1 MKRLIIHPAAHL
13 LLVLL
18 TSVVVISPVYWVDGW
33 SNWKPSRAIGAITF
47 FKTKV
52 VPVDHAES
60 GISPTIEVNQK
71 LEQARDS
78 HHIDPGNNSEKPS
91 TLAAGAG
98 EKSTPGVVAIDG
110 EENLKHF
117 FQALRQSSQSPVRV
131 LHYGDSTLAADNITR
146 TIRARI
152 QGQFGDAG
160 PGFFVAGMDPRWMK
174 RDDVRVARTGD
185 WDVSTILF
193 GGNQG
198 RYGLGGIVAK
208 SKQPNTITVTGPKPG
223 GSLGQHIEL
232 FSQTPKREEP
242 IKIEVNGTTTLSPKR
257 DDKNTF
263 THWTIDSPEPVKTL
277 KISVLEPDL
286 EIYGAVLEQS
296 KGVTWE
302 TTAVVGV
309 SSISFKQFTPAHLAE
324 QTAAR
329 RPDLIVMM
337 IGGNETGHGGI
348 YSPGGK
354 IYKESFV
361 GALRM
366 IRQGSPKSSCLVMS
380 PLDQGE
386 QNDDG
391 NVSSKKSVS
400 RMVQLQK
407 EVALEEG
414 CAFWNSWKFM
424 GGEGSFVRWLNQG
437 LAWTDLAHFTAPGLQ
452 RIGNGFADAMLSSYK
467 KFNEGN

>member
-1 MKRLIIHPAAHL
+1 MKRVLLNPSAHL
-13 LLVLL
+13 LMVLI
-18 TSVVVISPVYWVDGW
+18 TSMIAISPIYWIDGL
-33 SNWKPSRAIGAITF
+33 SSWKPSRAIGSLIFLKSKSPAVE
-47 FKTKV
+47 V
-52 VPVDHAES
+52 VDSAVIQTTES
-60 GISPTIEVNQK
+60 IQK
-71 LEQARDS
+71 SEERRSSRQ
-78 HHIDPGNNSEKPS
+78 PESEKP
-91 TLAAGAG
+91 AAVPAAAS
-98 EKSTPGVVAIDG
+98 EKSTPGVVGIEG
-110 EENLKHF
+110 EEHLKHF
-117 FQALRQSSQSPVRV
+117 FQALKQSAQSPVRV
-131 LHYGDSTLAADNITR
+131 LQYGDSTLAADNITR
-146 TIRARI
+146 TIRSRI
-152 QGQFGDAG
+152 QAQFGDAG

-174 RDDVRVARTGD
+174 RDDVRVTRTGD

-208 SKQPNTITVTGPKPG
+208 SKQPNTISIAGPKPG
-223 GSLGQHIEL
+223 GSIGQRIEL
-232 FSQTPKREEP
+232 YTQTPKREES
-242 IKIEVNGTTTLSPKR
+242 IKLEVNGTTPLVPKR

-263 THWTIDSPEPVKTL
+263 THWVVESPEPIKSL
-277 KISVLEPDL
+277 KISVLEPNL
-286 EIYGAVLEQS
+286 EVYGAVVENS
-296 KGVTWE
+296 RGVTWE

-324 QTAAR
+324 QTATR
-329 RPDLIVMM
+329 RPDLIVLM

-348 YSPGGK
+348 FSPGGK
-354 IYKESFV
+354 VYKESFV
-361 GALRM
+361 GALRT
-366 IRQGSPKSSCLVMS
+366 IRQGSPKSACLVMS

-452 RIGNGFADAMLSSYK
+452 RIGNGFADALLNSYK
-467 KFNEGN
+467 KFEEGN